1 MASKKTPGKAQAQE
15 QRRADTPPITVRID
29 RMLDNSS
36 TKIKAFA
43 SANIAGAFAIH
54 GIRVI
59 DSQKGLFVQMPQES
73 YQKNGRTEYS
83 DIFHPVTADAR
94 AELYGAV
101 LTAYEQSL
109 RMRESAQEHEQG
121 GVQEQDEDPDEDI
134 GFEQSM

>member
-1 MASKKTPGKAQAQE
+1 MASKKTPGNAQAQE
-15 QRRADTPPITVRID
+15 RRQDTPPITVRID
-29 RMLDNSS
+29 RMLDNGS
-36 TKIKAFA
+36 TKTKAFA

-94 AELYGAV
+94 TELYGAV

-121 GVQEQDEDPDEDI
+121 GDQEQDEDPDEDM